1 MNASLLRFLGAII
14 VAAVVTAPA
23 WATAPSGR
31 YTITAGTVYDTKT
44 KLTWQQPGP
53 SATYTWAAAKTYCA
67 GLGSSLGGTGW
78 RLPTIKELQTIVD
91 NSKVM
96 NPRDRSQRLPRD
108 GFHHL
113 LVVDAGHELALGRV
127 GRALL
132 YRHFLDLHR
141 DRFGLCPLRALRS

>member
-96 NPRDRSQRLPRD
+96 NPRIDPNAFPGTGSTIYWSSTPVMNSPSGAWGVLFYTGTSSTYIVTDSDSVRCVR
-108 GFHHL
+108 
-113 LVVDAGHELALGRV
+113 
-127 GRALL
+127 
-132 YRHFLDLHR
+132 
-141 DRFGLCPLRALRS
+141 